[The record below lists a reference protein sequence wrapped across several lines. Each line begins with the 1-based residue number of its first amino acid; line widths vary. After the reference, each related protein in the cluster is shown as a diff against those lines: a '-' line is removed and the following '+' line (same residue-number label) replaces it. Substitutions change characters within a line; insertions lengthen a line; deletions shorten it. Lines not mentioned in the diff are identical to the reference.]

1 MMQIETC
8 SPEMIKIQKYIQEHY
23 QAQISLQKLSEM
35 VGYSPNYISTIFKK
49 ECGINVRDYVK
60 YIRIERAKELLIT
73 TELFAYQIASC
84 TGFSDESY
92 FSRIFKRATG
102 MSPNKY
108 RNQMIE

>member
-1 MMQIETC
+1 ML
-8 SPEMIKIQKYIQEHY
+8 KIQKYIEEHY
-23 QAQISLQKLSEM
+23 HMHISLNDLSGM

-49 ECGINVRDYVK
+49 ECGINIRDYVNLV
-60 YIRIERAKELLIT
+60 RIEHAKELLVS
-73 TELFAYQIASC
+73 TELYAYQIAVS

-108 RNQMIE
+108 RNKRTENNRIEKAE